1 MSESIIMLIVGNA
14 IAIGVFLV
22 GLRFSKMQKLPEK
35 NYQGPDTIE
44 GLHRLAKILMIAAP
58 AFMIFWNLMMF
69 GYLGPINGVE
79 TF

>member
-1 MSESIIMLIVGNA
+1 MLLVGNV
-14 IAIGVFLV
+14 ISIGLFFV
-22 GLRFSKMQKLPEK
+22 GLRFLRMERLPEK

-44 GLHRLAKILMIAAP
+44 GLHRLAKIFMFAAP

-69 GYLGPINGVE
+69 GSFGSVEGIE

>member
-1 MSESIIMLIVGNA
+1 MSESMIMLIVGNA

-22 GLRFSKMQKLPEK
+22 GLRFSKMQELPEK

-44 GLHRLAKILMIAAP
+44 GLHRLSKILMIAAP

-69 GYLGPINGVE
+69 GFLGSVEGIE